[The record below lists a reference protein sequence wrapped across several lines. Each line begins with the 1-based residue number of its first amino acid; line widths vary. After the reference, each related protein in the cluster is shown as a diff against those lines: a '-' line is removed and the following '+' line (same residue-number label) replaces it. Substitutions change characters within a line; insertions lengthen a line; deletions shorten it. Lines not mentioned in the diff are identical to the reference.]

1 MAGKLLQCLM
11 LLCLALAC
19 YGYLRL
25 FMRSFR
31 LPPMEYFACTPP
43 A

>member
-1 MAGKLLQCLM
+1 MAGKLLQSLM

-25 FMRSFR
+25 FMRAFR
-31 LPPMEYFACTPP
+31 LPWPVTAICACS
-43 A
+43 